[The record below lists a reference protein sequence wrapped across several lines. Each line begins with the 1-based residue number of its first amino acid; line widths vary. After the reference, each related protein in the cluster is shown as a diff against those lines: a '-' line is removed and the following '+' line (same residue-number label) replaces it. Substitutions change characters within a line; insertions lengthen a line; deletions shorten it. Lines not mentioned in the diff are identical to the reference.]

1 MRPFRYMA
9 PWIAGLIALGCGGT
23 PQGLVPLEDGMKL
36 IYDVEYVTGLGGVQR
51 AEAIQRVDGTRTI
64 GGHEYFR
71 VVMVVKGMPGWEPEV
86 VYQRIA
92 PDGLHEVRYVDEKP
106 VEYLLLPIPL
116 KVGQTWQ
123 VDMAKMNFAC
133 RVEAHEP
140 AILPE
145 KTYEDAYKVAC
156 SGTRGPLFFKNY
168 TYWANG
174 AGTVKLVQDAGAIR
188 MEMRLREV
196 EWQ

>member
-1 MRPFRYMA
+1 MKPVRCIA
-9 PWIAGLIALGCGGT
+9 PWIAGLLALGCGEA
-23 PQGLVPLEDGMKL
+23 PKGLVPLGDGMKL
-36 IYDVEYVTGLGGVQR
+36 VYDVEYVTGLGGVQS
-51 AEAIQRVDGTRTI
+51 AEAIQRVDGTKTI
-64 GGHEYFR
+64 GGNEYFR
-71 VVMVVKGMPGWEPEV
+71 VVLVVKGMPGWEPEV
-86 VYQRIA
+86 IYQRIA
-92 PDGLHEVRYVDEKP
+92 EDGLREVRYVDGKP

-123 VDMAKMNFAC
+123 VDMAKLNFAC

-156 SGTRGPLFFKNY
+156 SGSRGPLFFKNY
-168 TYWANG
+168 TYWATG
-174 AGTVKLVQDAGAIR
+174 AGTVKLVQDAGAIK